1 MSRTVRLATRVL
13 APASGLLLFLQ
24 AALVVTGGAVRLT
37 GSGLGCPTWP
47 ECTPGSYTP
56 VPHQAEGQLHAW
68 IEFGNRL
75 LTFVLV
81 FASIAVLIAV
91 LRAGRKDLR
100 GLAVGQFLGIFG
112 QGVLGGITVLTDLNP
127 IPVAG
132 HLLLSIIF
140 QTLNSR
146 FLSGEN
152 LANLISQNVPLA
164 LIATGSVLMLLIG
177 EIDLSV
183 GVVSGLAASIII
195 SLNVSKGWSP
205 ATSIAIGVAVAAA
218 IGLSNGFFV
227 TKFGLPSFVVT
238 LAGLLTWQGV
248 QFTVLRSS
256 GTINIPDGFISSL
269 MSTYL
274 SPSMGYNF
282 ALIAIFIYS
291 LSIFNNFR
299 KRKKAGLKLKSVRGS
314 IIKILLLAFIALGL
328 VRLLNSSRGVSG
340 ALVFL
345 LIVVSVIDYIT
356 RRTRFGRNLFAIG
369 GNLEAASRVGINVK
383 RVKVAVFIIGA
394 ILAAT
399 GGIFASSRL
408 LAVSTQSGGSDL
420 LLNAIAAAVIGGTS
434 LFGGRGSVWAAIL
447 GTLVI
452 GFISNGMD
460 LMNFGSETK
469 LIVTGLVLLAAVS
482 VDSVLRSKYRKRG

>member
-1 MSRTVRLATRVL
+1 MQKQGQVVKLWFRSQLTADFSVL
-13 APASGLLLFLQ
+13 
-24 AALVVTGGAVRLT
+24 
-37 GSGLGCPTWP
+37 
-47 ECTPGSYTP
+47 P
-56 VPHQAEGQLHAW
+56 V
-68 IEFGNRL
+68 
-75 LTFVLV
+75 
-81 FASIAVLIAV
+81 
-91 LRAGRKDLR
+91 
-100 GLAVGQFLGIFG
+100 GIS
-112 QGVLGGITVLTDLNP
+112 L
-127 IPVAG
+127 
-132 HLLLSIIF
+132 LLLSIIF

-195 SLNVSKGWSP
+195 SLNVSNGWSP
-205 ATSIAIGVAVAAA
+205 ASSIAIGVAVAAV

-274 SPSMGYNF
+274 SPSLGYYC
-282 ALIAIFIYS
+282 ALVAILIYS

-383 RVKVAVFIIGA
+383 RVKVAVFIMGA

-434 LFGGRGSVWAAIL
+434 LFGGRGSVWAAVL

>member
-1 MSRTVRLATRVL
+1 MQKQRQVVKLWFRSQLTADFSVL
-13 APASGLLLFLQ
+13 
-24 AALVVTGGAVRLT
+24 
-37 GSGLGCPTWP
+37 
-47 ECTPGSYTP
+47 P
-56 VPHQAEGQLHAW
+56 V
-68 IEFGNRL
+68 
-75 LTFVLV
+75 
-81 FASIAVLIAV
+81 
-91 LRAGRKDLR
+91 
-100 GLAVGQFLGIFG
+100 GIS
-112 QGVLGGITVLTDLNP
+112 L
-127 IPVAG
+127 
-132 HLLLSIIF
+132 LLLSIIF

-195 SLNVSKGWSP
+195 SLNVSNGWSP
-205 ATSIAIGVAVAAA
+205 ASSIAIGVAVAAV

-274 SPSMGYNF
+274 SPSLGYYC

-299 KRKKAGLKLKSVRGS
+299 KRKNAGLKLKSVRGS
-314 IIKILLLAFIALGL
+314 IIKILLLAFIAIGL
-328 VRLLNSSRGVSG
+328 VRLLNSNRGVSG

-383 RVKVAVFIIGA
+383 RVKVAVFIMGA

-434 LFGGRGSVWAAIL
+434 LFGGRGSVWAAVL

>member
-1 MSRTVRLATRVL
+1 MQKQGQIIKLWFRN
-13 APASGLLLFLQ
+13 Q
-24 AALVVTGGAVRLT
+24 LT
-37 GSGLGCPTWP
+37 ADFSIL
-47 ECTPGSYTP
+47 P
-56 VPHQAEGQLHAW
+56 VG
-68 IEFGNRL
+68 I
-75 LTFVLV
+75 
-81 FASIAVLIAV
+81 SLI
-91 LRAGRKDLR
+91 
-100 GLAVGQFLGIFG
+100 F
-112 QGVLGGITVLTDLNP
+112 
-127 IPVAG
+127 
-132 HLLLSIIF
+132 LSIVF

-183 GVVSGLAASIII
+183 GVISGLCASIVI
-195 SLNVSKGWSP
+195 SLNVSNGWS
-205 ATSIAIGVAVAAA
+205 ASSAIAVGIAVGAA

-274 SPSMGYNF
+274 SPRNGYLVAF
-282 ALIAIFIYS
+282 AAVVIYT
-291 LSIFNNFR
+291 LSIVNNFR
-299 KRKKAGLKLKSVRGS
+299 RRSKAGLKARSIKGS
-314 IIKILLLAFIALGL
+314 LIKILLLAFVAIGL
-328 VRLLNSSRGVSG
+328 VRLLNSSRGVSA
-340 ALVFL
+340 ALVFTL
-345 LIVVSVIDYIT
+345 TVVSILDYIT

-383 RVKVAVFIIGA
+383 RVKVVIFVIGA

-469 LIVTGLVLLAAVS
+469 LIVTGMVLLAAVS
-482 VDSVLRSKYRKRG
+482 VDSVLKNKYRRRG

>member
-1 MSRTVRLATRVL
+1 MQKQGQVVKLWFRSQLTADFSVL
-13 APASGLLLFLQ
+13 
-24 AALVVTGGAVRLT
+24 
-37 GSGLGCPTWP
+37 
-47 ECTPGSYTP
+47 P
-56 VPHQAEGQLHAW
+56 V
-68 IEFGNRL
+68 
-75 LTFVLV
+75 
-81 FASIAVLIAV
+81 
-91 LRAGRKDLR
+91 
-100 GLAVGQFLGIFG
+100 GIS
-112 QGVLGGITVLTDLNP
+112 L
-127 IPVAG
+127 
-132 HLLLSIIF
+132 LLLSIIF

-195 SLNVSKGWSP
+195 SLNVSNGWSP
-205 ATSIAIGVAVAAA
+205 ASSIAIGIAVAAV

-274 SPSMGYNF
+274 SPSLGYYC
-282 ALIAIFIYS
+282 ALIAILIYS

-328 VRLLNSSRGVSG
+328 VRLLNSNRGVSG

-383 RVKVAVFIIGA
+383 RVKVAVFIMGA

-434 LFGGRGSVWAAIL
+434 LFGGRGSVWAAVL

>member
-1 MSRTVRLATRVL
+1 MKNQLQSIKIWFRGQLTADFSVL
-13 APASGLLLFLQ
+13 PVGISLLF
-24 AALVVTGGAVRLT
+24 
-37 GSGLGCPTWP
+37 
-47 ECTPGSYTP
+47 
-56 VPHQAEGQLHAW
+56 
-68 IEFGNRL
+68 
-75 LTFVLV
+75 
-81 FASIAVLIAV
+81 
-91 LRAGRKDLR
+91 
-100 GLAVGQFLGIFG
+100 
-112 QGVLGGITVLTDLNP
+112 
-127 IPVAG
+127 
-132 HLLLSIIF
+132 LSIIF
-140 QTLNSR
+140 QTLNHR

-183 GVVSGLAASIII
+183 GVVSGLCASVVVT
-195 SLNVSKGWSP
+195 LNVTKGWSP
-205 ATSIAIGVAVAAA
+205 LSSIAIGLVIGAL

-248 QFTVLRSS
+248 QFSVLHSS

-274 SPSMGYNF
+274 SKNLGYLF
-282 ALIAIFIYS
+282 ALVALGLYA
-291 LSIFNNFR
+291 LSILNNFR
-299 KRKKAGLKLKSVRGS
+299 KRKKANLNPRSVQASILKFTVLAV
-314 IIKILLLAFIALGL
+314 IILGL
-328 VRLLNSSRGVSG
+328 VRLLNSSRGVS
-340 ALVFL
+340 AAMVFL
-345 LIVVSVIDYIT
+345 LVIVTLIDYVT
-356 RRTRFGRNLFAIG
+356 RRTKFGRNIFAIG

-383 RVKVAVFIIGA
+383 RIKISVFILGA
-394 ILAAT
+394 LLASL

-447 GTLVI
+447 GALVV

-460 LMNFGSETK
+460 LMSFDSETK

-482 VDSVLRSKYRKRG
+482 IDSVLRSKYRKRG

>member
-1 MSRTVRLATRVL
+1 MSNQIQSIKLWFRNQLTADFSVL
-13 APASGLLLFLQ
+13 PVGISLLF
-24 AALVVTGGAVRLT
+24 
-37 GSGLGCPTWP
+37 
-47 ECTPGSYTP
+47 
-56 VPHQAEGQLHAW
+56 
-68 IEFGNRL
+68 
-75 LTFVLV
+75 
-81 FASIAVLIAV
+81 
-91 LRAGRKDLR
+91 
-100 GLAVGQFLGIFG
+100 
-112 QGVLGGITVLTDLNP
+112 
-127 IPVAG
+127 
-132 HLLLSIIF
+132 LSIIF
-140 QTLNSR
+140 QTLNNR

-183 GVVSGLAASIII
+183 GVVSGLCASIVI
-195 SLNVSKGWSP
+195 SLNVTKGWSP
-205 ATSIAIGVAVAAA
+205 LSSIAVGLIVGAL

-248 QFTVLRSS
+248 QFTVLHSS
-256 GTINIPDGFISSL
+256 GTINLPDGFISSL

-274 SPSMGYNF
+274 SKNMGYLF
-282 ALIAIFIYS
+282 ALIALGMYA
-291 LSIFNNFR
+291 LSILNNFR
-299 KRKKAGLKLKSVRGS
+299 KRKNANLKARSVQASILKFTVLAV
-314 IIKILLLAFIALGL
+314 IILGL
-328 VRLLNSSRGVSG
+328 VRLLNASRGVS
-340 ALVFL
+340 AAMVFL
-345 LIVVSVIDYIT
+345 LVVVTIIDYVT
-356 RRTRFGRNLFAIG
+356 RRTKFGRNIFAIG

-383 RVKVAVFIIGA
+383 RIKISVFVLGA
-394 ILAAT
+394 LLASL

-447 GTLVI
+447 GALVV

-460 LMNFGSETK
+460 LMSFDSETK

-482 VDSVLRSKYRKRG
+482 IDSVLRSKYRKRG

>member
-1 MSRTVRLATRVL
+1 MQKQRQVVKLWFRSQLTADFSVL
-13 APASGLLLFLQ
+13 
-24 AALVVTGGAVRLT
+24 
-37 GSGLGCPTWP
+37 
-47 ECTPGSYTP
+47 P
-56 VPHQAEGQLHAW
+56 V
-68 IEFGNRL
+68 
-75 LTFVLV
+75 
-81 FASIAVLIAV
+81 
-91 LRAGRKDLR
+91 
-100 GLAVGQFLGIFG
+100 GIS
-112 QGVLGGITVLTDLNP
+112 L
-127 IPVAG
+127 
-132 HLLLSIIF
+132 LLLSIIF

-195 SLNVSKGWSP
+195 SLNVSNGWSP
-205 ATSIAIGVAVAAA
+205 ASSIAIGVAVAAV

-256 GTINIPDGFISSL
+256 GAINIPDGFISSL

-274 SPSMGYNF
+274 SPSLGYYC

-299 KRKKAGLKLKSVRGS
+299 KRKNAGLKLKSVRGS
-314 IIKILLLAFIALGL
+314 IIKILLLAFIAIGL
-328 VRLLNSSRGVSG
+328 VRLLNSNRGVSG

-345 LIVVSVIDYIT
+345 LIVVSAIDYIT

-383 RVKVAVFIIGA
+383 RVKVAVFIMGA

-434 LFGGRGSVWAAIL
+434 LFGGRGSVWAAVL

>member
-1 MSRTVRLATRVL
+1 MQKQGQVVKLWFRSQLTADFSVL
-13 APASGLLLFLQ
+13 
-24 AALVVTGGAVRLT
+24 
-37 GSGLGCPTWP
+37 
-47 ECTPGSYTP
+47 P
-56 VPHQAEGQLHAW
+56 V
-68 IEFGNRL
+68 
-75 LTFVLV
+75 
-81 FASIAVLIAV
+81 
-91 LRAGRKDLR
+91 
-100 GLAVGQFLGIFG
+100 GIS
-112 QGVLGGITVLTDLNP
+112 L
-127 IPVAG
+127 
-132 HLLLSIIF
+132 LLLSIIF

-195 SLNVSKGWSP
+195 SLNVSNGWSP
-205 ATSIAIGVAVAAA
+205 ASSIAIGVAVAAA

-274 SPSMGYNF
+274 SPSLGYYC
-282 ALIAIFIYS
+282 ALAAILIYS

-383 RVKVAVFIIGA
+383 RVKVAVFIMGA

-434 LFGGRGSVWAAIL
+434 LFGGRGSVWAAVL

>member
-1 MSRTVRLATRVL
+1 MQTQ
-13 APASGLLLFLQ
+13 APMVKLWFRKQLTADFSILPVGISLLF
-24 AALVVTGGAVRLT
+24 
-37 GSGLGCPTWP
+37 
-47 ECTPGSYTP
+47 
-56 VPHQAEGQLHAW
+56 
-68 IEFGNRL
+68 
-75 LTFVLV
+75 
-81 FASIAVLIAV
+81 
-91 LRAGRKDLR
+91 
-100 GLAVGQFLGIFG
+100 
-112 QGVLGGITVLTDLNP
+112 
-127 IPVAG
+127 
-132 HLLLSIIF
+132 LSIIF
-140 QTLNSR
+140 QTLNHR

-183 GVVSGLAASIII
+183 GVVSGLCSSIIVT
-195 SLNVSKGWSP
+195 LNVTKGWSP
-205 ATSIAIGVAVAAA
+205 GTSIAIGLAVGAA

-227 TKFGLPSFVVT
+227 TRFGLPSFVVT

-248 QFTVLRSS
+248 QFTVLHSS
-256 GTINIPDGFISSL
+256 GTINIPNGFISSL

-274 SPSMGYNF
+274 SPSVGYY
-282 ALIAIFIYS
+282 LAIFTICVYA
-291 LSIFNNFR
+291 LSILNNYR
-299 KRKKAGLKLKSVRGS
+299 KRKKAGLKAKSRNGS
-314 IIKILLLAFIALGL
+314 ALKILLLSVVALSL
-328 VRLLNSSRGVSG
+328 VRLLNSSRGVSK
-340 ALVFL
+340 AMVFL
-345 LIVVSVIDYIT
+345 LIVVSIIDYVT

-383 RVKVAVFIIGA
+383 RVKIAVFIIGA
-394 ILAAT
+394 ILAST
-399 GGIFASSRL
+399 GGLFASSRL

-447 GTLVI
+447 GALVI

-482 VDSVLRSKYRKRG
+482 VDSILRSKYRKRG

>member
-1 MSRTVRLATRVL
+1 
-13 APASGLLLFLQ
+13 
-24 AALVVTGGAVRLT
+24 
-37 GSGLGCPTWP
+37 
-47 ECTPGSYTP
+47 
-56 VPHQAEGQLHAW
+56 
-68 IEFGNRL
+68 
-75 LTFVLV
+75 
-81 FASIAVLIAV
+81 
-91 LRAGRKDLR
+91 
-100 GLAVGQFLGIFG
+100 
-112 QGVLGGITVLTDLNP
+112 
-127 IPVAG
+127 
-132 HLLLSIIF
+132 
-140 QTLNSR
+140 
-146 FLSGEN
+146 
-152 LANLISQNVPLA
+152 
-164 LIATGSVLMLLIG
+164 
-177 EIDLSV
+177 
-183 GVVSGLAASIII
+183 
-195 SLNVSKGWSP
+195 
-205 ATSIAIGVAVAAA
+205 
-218 IGLSNGFFV
+218 
-227 TKFGLPSFVVT
+227 
-238 LAGLLTWQGV
+238 
-248 QFTVLRSS
+248 
-256 GTINIPDGFISSL
+256 

-274 SPSMGYNF
+274 SPSLGYYC

-299 KRKKAGLKLKSVRGS
+299 KRKKAGLKLNSVRGS

-328 VRLLNSSRGVSG
+328 VRLLNSNRGVSG

-383 RVKVAVFIIGA
+383 RVKVAVFIMGA

-434 LFGGRGSVWAAIL
+434 LFGGRGSVWAAVL

>member
-1 MSRTVRLATRVL
+1 MQKQGQVVKLWFRSQLTADFSVL
-13 APASGLLLFLQ
+13 
-24 AALVVTGGAVRLT
+24 
-37 GSGLGCPTWP
+37 
-47 ECTPGSYTP
+47 P
-56 VPHQAEGQLHAW
+56 V
-68 IEFGNRL
+68 
-75 LTFVLV
+75 
-81 FASIAVLIAV
+81 
-91 LRAGRKDLR
+91 
-100 GLAVGQFLGIFG
+100 GIS
-112 QGVLGGITVLTDLNP
+112 L
-127 IPVAG
+127 
-132 HLLLSIIF
+132 LLLSIIF

-195 SLNVSKGWSP
+195 SLNVSNGWSP
-205 ATSIAIGVAVAAA
+205 ASSIAIGVAVAAV

-274 SPSMGYNF
+274 SPSLGYYC
-282 ALIAIFIYS
+282 ALIAILIYS

-328 VRLLNSSRGVSG
+328 VRLLNSSRGVSA

-383 RVKVAVFIIGA
+383 RVKVAVFIMGA

>member
-1 MSRTVRLATRVL
+1 MQKQGQVVKLWFRSQLTADFSVL
-13 APASGLLLFLQ
+13 
-24 AALVVTGGAVRLT
+24 
-37 GSGLGCPTWP
+37 
-47 ECTPGSYTP
+47 P
-56 VPHQAEGQLHAW
+56 V
-68 IEFGNRL
+68 
-75 LTFVLV
+75 
-81 FASIAVLIAV
+81 
-91 LRAGRKDLR
+91 
-100 GLAVGQFLGIFG
+100 GIS
-112 QGVLGGITVLTDLNP
+112 L
-127 IPVAG
+127 
-132 HLLLSIIF
+132 LLLSIIF

-195 SLNVSKGWSP
+195 SLNVSNGWSP
-205 ATSIAIGVAVAAA
+205 ASSIAIGVAVAAA

-274 SPSMGYNF
+274 SPSLGYYC
-282 ALIAIFIYS
+282 ALVAILIYS

-299 KRKKAGLKLKSVRGS
+299 KRKKAGLKLKSIRGS

-328 VRLLNSSRGVSG
+328 VRLLNSNRGVSG

-383 RVKVAVFIIGA
+383 RVKVAVFIMGA

-434 LFGGRGSVWAAIL
+434 LFGGRGSVWAAVL

>member
-1 MSRTVRLATRVL
+1 MQKQRQVVKLWFRSQLTADFSVL
-13 APASGLLLFLQ
+13 
-24 AALVVTGGAVRLT
+24 
-37 GSGLGCPTWP
+37 
-47 ECTPGSYTP
+47 P
-56 VPHQAEGQLHAW
+56 V
-68 IEFGNRL
+68 
-75 LTFVLV
+75 
-81 FASIAVLIAV
+81 
-91 LRAGRKDLR
+91 
-100 GLAVGQFLGIFG
+100 GIS
-112 QGVLGGITVLTDLNP
+112 L
-127 IPVAG
+127 
-132 HLLLSIIF
+132 LLLSIIF

-195 SLNVSKGWSP
+195 SLNVSNGWSL
-205 ATSIAIGVAVAAA
+205 ASSIAIGVAVAAV

-274 SPSMGYNF
+274 SPSLGYYC

-299 KRKKAGLKLKSVRGS
+299 KRKNAGLKLKSVRGS
-314 IIKILLLAFIALGL
+314 IIKILLLAFIAIGL
-328 VRLLNSSRGVSG
+328 VRLLNSNRGVSG

-345 LIVVSVIDYIT
+345 LIVVSAIDYIT

-383 RVKVAVFIIGA
+383 RVKVAVFIMGA

-434 LFGGRGSVWAAIL
+434 LFGGRGSVWAAVL

>member
-1 MSRTVRLATRVL
+1 MQKQGQIIKLWFRN
-13 APASGLLLFLQ
+13 Q
-24 AALVVTGGAVRLT
+24 LT
-37 GSGLGCPTWP
+37 ADFSIL
-47 ECTPGSYTP
+47 P
-56 VPHQAEGQLHAW
+56 VG
-68 IEFGNRL
+68 I
-75 LTFVLV
+75 
-81 FASIAVLIAV
+81 SLI
-91 LRAGRKDLR
+91 
-100 GLAVGQFLGIFG
+100 F
-112 QGVLGGITVLTDLNP
+112 
-127 IPVAG
+127 
-132 HLLLSIIF
+132 LSIVF

-183 GVVSGLAASIII
+183 GVISGLCASIVI
-195 SLNVSKGWSP
+195 SLNVSNGWS
-205 ATSIAIGVAVAAA
+205 AGSAIAVGIAVGAA

-274 SPSMGYNF
+274 SPRNGYLVAF
-282 ALIAIFIYS
+282 AAVVIYT
-291 LSIFNNFR
+291 LSIVNNFR
-299 KRKKAGLKLKSVRGS
+299 RRSKAGLKARSIKGS
-314 IIKILLLAFIALGL
+314 LIKILLLAFVAIGL
-328 VRLLNSSRGVSG
+328 VRLLNSSRGVSA
-340 ALVFL
+340 ALVFTL
-345 LIVVSVIDYIT
+345 TVVSILDYIT

-383 RVKVAVFIIGA
+383 RVKVVIFVIGA

-469 LIVTGLVLLAAVS
+469 LIVTGMVLLAAVS
-482 VDSVLRSKYRKRG
+482 VDSVLKNKYRRRG

>member
-1 MSRTVRLATRVL
+1 MQKQGQVVKLWFRSQLTADFSVL
-13 APASGLLLFLQ
+13 
-24 AALVVTGGAVRLT
+24 
-37 GSGLGCPTWP
+37 
-47 ECTPGSYTP
+47 P
-56 VPHQAEGQLHAW
+56 V
-68 IEFGNRL
+68 
-75 LTFVLV
+75 
-81 FASIAVLIAV
+81 
-91 LRAGRKDLR
+91 
-100 GLAVGQFLGIFG
+100 GIS
-112 QGVLGGITVLTDLNP
+112 L
-127 IPVAG
+127 
-132 HLLLSIIF
+132 LLLSIIF

-195 SLNVSKGWSP
+195 SLNVSNGWSP
-205 ATSIAIGVAVAAA
+205 ASSIAIGVAVAAA

-274 SPSMGYNF
+274 SPSLGYYC
-282 ALIAIFIYS
+282 ALIAILIYS

-328 VRLLNSSRGVSG
+328 VRLLNSNRGVSG

-383 RVKVAVFIIGA
+383 RVKVAVFIMGA

-434 LFGGRGSVWAAIL
+434 LFGGRGSVWAAVL

>member
-1 MSRTVRLATRVL
+1 MQKQEQVIKLWFRKQLTADFSILPVGI
-13 APASGLLLFLQ
+13 SLLF
-24 AALVVTGGAVRLT
+24 
-37 GSGLGCPTWP
+37 
-47 ECTPGSYTP
+47 
-56 VPHQAEGQLHAW
+56 
-68 IEFGNRL
+68 
-75 LTFVLV
+75 
-81 FASIAVLIAV
+81 
-91 LRAGRKDLR
+91 
-100 GLAVGQFLGIFG
+100 
-112 QGVLGGITVLTDLNP
+112 
-127 IPVAG
+127 
-132 HLLLSIIF
+132 LSIIF
-140 QTLNSR
+140 QTLNHR

-183 GVVSGLAASIII
+183 GVVSGLCSSVVI
-195 SLNVSKGWSP
+195 SLNVTKGWSP
-205 ATSIAIGVAVAAA
+205 VSSIAVGLAVGAI

-248 QFTVLRSS
+248 QFTVLHSS
-256 GTINIPDGFISSL
+256 GTINLPDGFISSL

-274 SPSMGYNF
+274 SQSMGYYL
-282 ALIAIFIYS
+282 ALFTILIYA
-291 LSIFNNFR
+291 LSIINNFR
-299 KRKKAGLKLKSVRGS
+299 KRKNAGLKAKSRKGSALKV
-314 IIKILLLAFIALGL
+314 LLLAVVSLSL
-328 VRLLNSSRGVSG
+328 VRLLNSSRGVSK
-340 ALVFL
+340 AMVFL
-345 LIVVSVIDYIT
+345 LIVVSIIDYVT

-383 RVKVAVFIIGA
+383 RVKIAVFIIGA
-394 ILAAT
+394 ILAST

-447 GTLVI
+447 GALVI

>member
-1 MSRTVRLATRVL
+1 MQKQGQVVKLWFRSQLTADFSVL
-13 APASGLLLFLQ
+13 
-24 AALVVTGGAVRLT
+24 
-37 GSGLGCPTWP
+37 
-47 ECTPGSYTP
+47 P
-56 VPHQAEGQLHAW
+56 V
-68 IEFGNRL
+68 
-75 LTFVLV
+75 
-81 FASIAVLIAV
+81 
-91 LRAGRKDLR
+91 
-100 GLAVGQFLGIFG
+100 GIS
-112 QGVLGGITVLTDLNP
+112 L
-127 IPVAG
+127 
-132 HLLLSIIF
+132 LLLSIIF

-195 SLNVSKGWSP
+195 SLNVSNGWSP
-205 ATSIAIGVAVAAA
+205 ASSIAIGVAVAAA

-274 SPSMGYNF
+274 SPSLGYYC
-282 ALIAIFIYS
+282 ALVAILIYS

-328 VRLLNSSRGVSG
+328 VRLLNSNRGVSG

-383 RVKVAVFIIGA
+383 RVKVAVFIVGA

-434 LFGGRGSVWAAIL
+434 LFGGRGSVWAAVL

>member
-1 MSRTVRLATRVL
+1 MQKQGQIIKLWFRN
-13 APASGLLLFLQ
+13 Q
-24 AALVVTGGAVRLT
+24 LT
-37 GSGLGCPTWP
+37 ADFSIL
-47 ECTPGSYTP
+47 P
-56 VPHQAEGQLHAW
+56 VG
-68 IEFGNRL
+68 IS
-75 LTFVLV
+75 LV
-81 FASIAVLIAV
+81 F
-91 LRAGRKDLR
+91 
-100 GLAVGQFLGIFG
+100 
-112 QGVLGGITVLTDLNP
+112 
-127 IPVAG
+127 
-132 HLLLSIIF
+132 LSIIF

-183 GVVSGLAASIII
+183 GVISGLCASIVI
-195 SLNVSKGWSP
+195 SLNVSNGWS
-205 ATSIAIGVAVAAA
+205 ASSAIAVGIAVGAA

-274 SPSMGYNF
+274 SPRNGYLVAF
-282 ALIAIFIYS
+282 AAVVIYT
-291 LSIFNNFR
+291 LSIVNNFR
-299 KRKKAGLKLKSVRGS
+299 RRSKAGLKARSIKGS
-314 IIKILLLAFIALGL
+314 LIKILLLAFVAIGL
-328 VRLLNSSRGVSG
+328 VRLLNSSRGVSA
-340 ALVFL
+340 ALVFTL
-345 LIVVSVIDYIT
+345 TVVSILDYIT

-383 RVKVAVFIIGA
+383 RVKVVIFVIGA

-469 LIVTGLVLLAAVS
+469 LIVTGMVLLAAVS
-482 VDSVLRSKYRKRG
+482 VDSVLKNKYRRRG

>member
-1 MSRTVRLATRVL
+1 MQKQGQVVKLWFRSQLTADFSVL
-13 APASGLLLFLQ
+13 
-24 AALVVTGGAVRLT
+24 
-37 GSGLGCPTWP
+37 
-47 ECTPGSYTP
+47 P
-56 VPHQAEGQLHAW
+56 V
-68 IEFGNRL
+68 
-75 LTFVLV
+75 
-81 FASIAVLIAV
+81 
-91 LRAGRKDLR
+91 
-100 GLAVGQFLGIFG
+100 GIS
-112 QGVLGGITVLTDLNP
+112 L
-127 IPVAG
+127 
-132 HLLLSIIF
+132 LLLSIIF

-195 SLNVSKGWSP
+195 SLNVSNGWSP
-205 ATSIAIGVAVAAA
+205 ATSIAIGVAVAAV

-274 SPSMGYNF
+274 SPSLGYYC
-282 ALIAIFIYS
+282 ALIAILIYS

-383 RVKVAVFIIGA
+383 RVKVAVFIMGA

-434 LFGGRGSVWAAIL
+434 LFGGRGSVWAAVL

>member
-1 MSRTVRLATRVL
+1 MKNQLQSIKIWFRGQLTADFSVL
-13 APASGLLLFLQ
+13 PVGISLLF
-24 AALVVTGGAVRLT
+24 
-37 GSGLGCPTWP
+37 
-47 ECTPGSYTP
+47 
-56 VPHQAEGQLHAW
+56 
-68 IEFGNRL
+68 
-75 LTFVLV
+75 
-81 FASIAVLIAV
+81 
-91 LRAGRKDLR
+91 
-100 GLAVGQFLGIFG
+100 
-112 QGVLGGITVLTDLNP
+112 
-127 IPVAG
+127 
-132 HLLLSIIF
+132 LSIIF
-140 QTLNSR
+140 QTLNHR

-183 GVVSGLAASIII
+183 GVVSGLCASVVI
-195 SLNVSKGWSP
+195 SLNVTKGWSP
-205 ATSIAIGVAVAAA
+205 LSSITVGLVIGAL

-248 QFTVLRSS
+248 QFTVLHSS
-256 GTINIPDGFISSL
+256 GTINLPDGFISSL

-274 SPSMGYNF
+274 SKNLGYLF
-282 ALIAIFIYS
+282 ALVALGLYA
-291 LSIFNNFR
+291 LSILNNFR
-299 KRKKAGLKLKSVRGS
+299 KRKKAKLKARSVQAS
-314 IIKILLLAFIALGL
+314 ILKFTVLAVIILGL
-328 VRLLNSSRGVSG
+328 VRLLNSSRGVS
-340 ALVFL
+340 AAMVFL
-345 LIVVSVIDYIT
+345 LVVVTLIDYVT
-356 RRTRFGRNLFAIG
+356 RRTKFGRNIFAIG

-383 RVKVAVFIIGA
+383 QIKIAVFVLGA
-394 ILAAT
+394 LLASL

-447 GTLVI
+447 GALVV

-460 LMNFGSETK
+460 LMSFDSETK

-482 VDSVLRSKYRKRG
+482 IDSVLRSKYRKRG

>member
-1 MSRTVRLATRVL
+1 MSNQIQSIKVWFRNQLTADFSVL
-13 APASGLLLFLQ
+13 PVGISLLF
-24 AALVVTGGAVRLT
+24 
-37 GSGLGCPTWP
+37 
-47 ECTPGSYTP
+47 
-56 VPHQAEGQLHAW
+56 
-68 IEFGNRL
+68 
-75 LTFVLV
+75 
-81 FASIAVLIAV
+81 
-91 LRAGRKDLR
+91 
-100 GLAVGQFLGIFG
+100 
-112 QGVLGGITVLTDLNP
+112 
-127 IPVAG
+127 
-132 HLLLSIIF
+132 LSIIF
-140 QTLNSR
+140 QSLNNR

-183 GVVSGLAASIII
+183 GVVSGLCASIVI
-195 SLNVSKGWSP
+195 SLNVTKGWSP
-205 ATSIAIGVAVAAA
+205 LSSIAVGLIVGAL

-248 QFTVLRSS
+248 QFTVLHSS
-256 GTINIPDGFISSL
+256 GTINLPDGFISSL

-274 SPSMGYNF
+274 SKNMGYLF
-282 ALIAIFIYS
+282 ALIALGMYA
-291 LSIFNNFR
+291 LSILNNFR
-299 KRKKAGLKLKSVRGS
+299 KRKNANLKARSVQASILKFTVLAV
-314 IIKILLLAFIALGL
+314 IILGL
-328 VRLLNSSRGVSG
+328 VRLLNASRGVS
-340 ALVFL
+340 AAMVFL
-345 LIVVSVIDYIT
+345 LVVVTIIDYVT
-356 RRTRFGRNLFAIG
+356 RRTKFGRNIFAIG

-383 RVKVAVFIIGA
+383 RIKISVFVLGA
-394 ILAAT
+394 LLASL

-447 GTLVI
+447 GALVV

-460 LMNFGSETK
+460 LMSFDSETK

-482 VDSVLRSKYRKRG
+482 IDSVLRSKYRKRG

>member
-1 MSRTVRLATRVL
+1 MQKQGQVVKLWFRSQLTADFSVL
-13 APASGLLLFLQ
+13 
-24 AALVVTGGAVRLT
+24 
-37 GSGLGCPTWP
+37 
-47 ECTPGSYTP
+47 P
-56 VPHQAEGQLHAW
+56 V
-68 IEFGNRL
+68 
-75 LTFVLV
+75 
-81 FASIAVLIAV
+81 
-91 LRAGRKDLR
+91 
-100 GLAVGQFLGIFG
+100 GIS
-112 QGVLGGITVLTDLNP
+112 L
-127 IPVAG
+127 
-132 HLLLSIIF
+132 LLLSIIF

-195 SLNVSKGWSP
+195 SLNVSNGWSP
-205 ATSIAIGVAVAAA
+205 ASSIAIGIAVAAV

-274 SPSMGYNF
+274 SPSLGYYC

-299 KRKKAGLKLKSVRGS
+299 KRKNAGLKLKSVRGS
-314 IIKILLLAFIALGL
+314 IIKILLLAFIAIGL
-328 VRLLNSSRGVSG
+328 VRLLNSNRGVSG

-383 RVKVAVFIIGA
+383 RVKVAVFIMGA

-434 LFGGRGSVWAAIL
+434 LFGGRGSVWAAVL

>member
-1 MSRTVRLATRVL
+1 
-13 APASGLLLFLQ
+13 
-24 AALVVTGGAVRLT
+24 
-37 GSGLGCPTWP
+37 
-47 ECTPGSYTP
+47 
-56 VPHQAEGQLHAW
+56 
-68 IEFGNRL
+68 
-75 LTFVLV
+75 
-81 FASIAVLIAV
+81 
-91 LRAGRKDLR
+91 
-100 GLAVGQFLGIFG
+100 
-112 QGVLGGITVLTDLNP
+112 
-127 IPVAG
+127 
-132 HLLLSIIF
+132 
-140 QTLNSR
+140 
-146 FLSGEN
+146 
-152 LANLISQNVPLA
+152 
-164 LIATGSVLMLLIG
+164 LLIG

-183 GVVSGLAASIII
+183 GVISGLCASIVI
-195 SLNVSKGWSP
+195 SLNVSNGWS
-205 ATSIAIGVAVAAA
+205 ASSAIAVGIAVGAA

-274 SPSMGYNF
+274 SPRNGYLVAF
-282 ALIAIFIYS
+282 AAVVIYT
-291 LSIFNNFR
+291 LSIANNFR
-299 KRKKAGLKLKSVRGS
+299 RRSKAGLKARSIKGS
-314 IIKILLLAFIALGL
+314 LIKILLLAFVAIGL
-328 VRLLNSSRGVSG
+328 VRLLNSSRGVSA
-340 ALVFL
+340 ALVFTL
-345 LIVVSVIDYIT
+345 TVVSILDYIT

-383 RVKVAVFIIGA
+383 RVKVVIFVIGA

-469 LIVTGLVLLAAVS
+469 LIVTGMVLLAAVS
-482 VDSVLRSKYRKRG
+482 VDSVLKNKYRRRG

>member
-1 MSRTVRLATRVL
+1 MQKQGQVVKLWFRSQLTADFSVL
-13 APASGLLLFLQ
+13 PVGIS
-24 AALVVTGGAVRLT
+24 LV
-37 GSGLGCPTWP
+37 
-47 ECTPGSYTP
+47 
-56 VPHQAEGQLHAW
+56 
-68 IEFGNRL
+68 
-75 LTFVLV
+75 
-81 FASIAVLIAV
+81 
-91 LRAGRKDLR
+91 
-100 GLAVGQFLGIFG
+100 
-112 QGVLGGITVLTDLNP
+112 
-127 IPVAG
+127 
-132 HLLLSIIF
+132 LLSIIF

-195 SLNVSKGWSP
+195 SLNVSNGWSP
-205 ATSIAIGVAVAAA
+205 ASSIAIGVAVAAV

-274 SPSMGYNF
+274 SPSLGYYC
-282 ALIAIFIYS
+282 ALIAILIYS

-299 KRKKAGLKLKSVRGS
+299 KRKNAGLKLKSVRGS

-328 VRLLNSSRGVSG
+328 VRLLNSNRGVSG

-383 RVKVAVFIIGA
+383 RVKVAVFIMGA

-434 LFGGRGSVWAAIL
+434 LFGGRGSVWAAVL

>member
-1 MSRTVRLATRVL
+1 MQKQGQVVKLWFRSQLTADFSVL
-13 APASGLLLFLQ
+13 
-24 AALVVTGGAVRLT
+24 
-37 GSGLGCPTWP
+37 
-47 ECTPGSYTP
+47 P
-56 VPHQAEGQLHAW
+56 V
-68 IEFGNRL
+68 
-75 LTFVLV
+75 
-81 FASIAVLIAV
+81 
-91 LRAGRKDLR
+91 
-100 GLAVGQFLGIFG
+100 GIS
-112 QGVLGGITVLTDLNP
+112 L
-127 IPVAG
+127 
-132 HLLLSIIF
+132 LLLSIIF

-195 SLNVSKGWSP
+195 SLNVSNGWSP
-205 ATSIAIGVAVAAA
+205 ASSIAIGIAVAAV

-274 SPSMGYNF
+274 SPSLGYYC
-282 ALIAIFIYS
+282 ALIAILIYS

-299 KRKKAGLKLKSVRGS
+299 KRKNAGFKPRSVRGS
-314 IIKILLLAFIALGL
+314 VIKILLLAFIALGL

-434 LFGGRGSVWAAIL
+434 LFGGRGSVWAAVL

-469 LIVTGLVLLAAVS
+469 LIVTGLVLLSAVS

>member
-1 MSRTVRLATRVL
+1 MQKQGQVVKLWFRSQLTADFSVL
-13 APASGLLLFLQ
+13 
-24 AALVVTGGAVRLT
+24 
-37 GSGLGCPTWP
+37 
-47 ECTPGSYTP
+47 P
-56 VPHQAEGQLHAW
+56 V
-68 IEFGNRL
+68 
-75 LTFVLV
+75 
-81 FASIAVLIAV
+81 
-91 LRAGRKDLR
+91 
-100 GLAVGQFLGIFG
+100 GIS
-112 QGVLGGITVLTDLNP
+112 L
-127 IPVAG
+127 
-132 HLLLSIIF
+132 LLLSIIF

-195 SLNVSKGWSP
+195 SLNVSNGWSP
-205 ATSIAIGVAVAAA
+205 ASSIAIGVAVAAV

-227 TKFGLPSFVVT
+227 TKFGLPSFIGT
-238 LAGLLTWQGV
+238 LAGLLTWKGV

-274 SPSMGYNF
+274 SPSLGYYC
-282 ALIAIFIYS
+282 ALVAILIYS

-328 VRLLNSSRGVSG
+328 VRLLNSNRGVSG

-383 RVKVAVFIIGA
+383 RVKVAVFIMGA

-434 LFGGRGSVWAAIL
+434 LFGGRGSVWAAVL

>member
-1 MSRTVRLATRVL
+1 MQKQGQVVKLWFRSQLTADFSVL
-13 APASGLLLFLQ
+13 
-24 AALVVTGGAVRLT
+24 
-37 GSGLGCPTWP
+37 
-47 ECTPGSYTP
+47 P
-56 VPHQAEGQLHAW
+56 V
-68 IEFGNRL
+68 
-75 LTFVLV
+75 
-81 FASIAVLIAV
+81 
-91 LRAGRKDLR
+91 
-100 GLAVGQFLGIFG
+100 GIS
-112 QGVLGGITVLTDLNP
+112 L
-127 IPVAG
+127 
-132 HLLLSIIF
+132 LLLSIIF

-195 SLNVSKGWSP
+195 SLNVSNGWSP
-205 ATSIAIGVAVAAA
+205 ASSIAIGVAVAAA

-274 SPSMGYNF
+274 SPSLGYYC
-282 ALIAIFIYS
+282 ALVAILIYS

-299 KRKKAGLKLKSVRGS
+299 KRKSVRGS

-328 VRLLNSSRGVSG
+328 VRLLNSNRGVSG

-383 RVKVAVFIIGA
+383 RVKVAVFIMGA

-434 LFGGRGSVWAAIL
+434 LFGGRGSVWAAVL

>member
-1 MSRTVRLATRVL
+1 MQKQGQVVKLWFRSQLTADFSVL
-13 APASGLLLFLQ
+13 
-24 AALVVTGGAVRLT
+24 
-37 GSGLGCPTWP
+37 
-47 ECTPGSYTP
+47 P
-56 VPHQAEGQLHAW
+56 V
-68 IEFGNRL
+68 
-75 LTFVLV
+75 
-81 FASIAVLIAV
+81 
-91 LRAGRKDLR
+91 
-100 GLAVGQFLGIFG
+100 GIS
-112 QGVLGGITVLTDLNP
+112 L
-127 IPVAG
+127 
-132 HLLLSIIF
+132 LLLSIIF

-195 SLNVSKGWSP
+195 SLNVSNGWSP
-205 ATSIAIGVAVAAA
+205 ASSIAIGVAVAAV

-274 SPSMGYNF
+274 SPSLGYYC
-282 ALIAIFIYS
+282 ALVAILIYS

-328 VRLLNSSRGVSG
+328 VRLLNSNRGVSG

-383 RVKVAVFIIGA
+383 RVKVAVFIMGA

-434 LFGGRGSVWAAIL
+434 LFGGRGSVWAAVL

-482 VDSVLRSKYRKRG
+482 VDSILRSKYRKRG

>member
-1 MSRTVRLATRVL
+1 MQKQGQVVKLWFRSQLTADFSVL
-13 APASGLLLFLQ
+13 
-24 AALVVTGGAVRLT
+24 
-37 GSGLGCPTWP
+37 
-47 ECTPGSYTP
+47 P
-56 VPHQAEGQLHAW
+56 V
-68 IEFGNRL
+68 
-75 LTFVLV
+75 
-81 FASIAVLIAV
+81 
-91 LRAGRKDLR
+91 
-100 GLAVGQFLGIFG
+100 GIS
-112 QGVLGGITVLTDLNP
+112 L
-127 IPVAG
+127 
-132 HLLLSIIF
+132 LLLSIIF

-205 ATSIAIGVAVAAA
+205 ASSIAIGVAVAAV

-299 KRKKAGLKLKSVRGS
+299 KRKNAGLKPRSVRGS
-314 IIKILLLAFIALGL
+314 VIKILLLAFIALGL

-383 RVKVAVFIIGA
+383 RVKVAVFIMGA

-434 LFGGRGSVWAAIL
+434 LFGGRGSVWAAVL

>member
-1 MSRTVRLATRVL
+1 MQKQGQVVKLWFRSQLTADFSVL
-13 APASGLLLFLQ
+13 
-24 AALVVTGGAVRLT
+24 
-37 GSGLGCPTWP
+37 
-47 ECTPGSYTP
+47 P
-56 VPHQAEGQLHAW
+56 V
-68 IEFGNRL
+68 
-75 LTFVLV
+75 
-81 FASIAVLIAV
+81 
-91 LRAGRKDLR
+91 
-100 GLAVGQFLGIFG
+100 GIS
-112 QGVLGGITVLTDLNP
+112 L
-127 IPVAG
+127 
-132 HLLLSIIF
+132 LLLSIIF

-195 SLNVSKGWSP
+195 SLNVSNGWSP
-205 ATSIAIGVAVAAA
+205 ASSIAIGIAVAAV

-274 SPSMGYNF
+274 SPSLGYYC
-282 ALIAIFIYS
+282 ALIAILIYS

-383 RVKVAVFIIGA
+383 RVKVAVFIMGA

>member
-1 MSRTVRLATRVL
+1 MQKQGQIIKLWFRN
-13 APASGLLLFLQ
+13 Q
-24 AALVVTGGAVRLT
+24 LT
-37 GSGLGCPTWP
+37 ADFSIL
-47 ECTPGSYTP
+47 P
-56 VPHQAEGQLHAW
+56 VG
-68 IEFGNRL
+68 I
-75 LTFVLV
+75 
-81 FASIAVLIAV
+81 SLI
-91 LRAGRKDLR
+91 
-100 GLAVGQFLGIFG
+100 F
-112 QGVLGGITVLTDLNP
+112 
-127 IPVAG
+127 
-132 HLLLSIIF
+132 LSIVF

-183 GVVSGLAASIII
+183 GVISGLCASIVI
-195 SLNVSKGWSP
+195 SLNVSNGWS
-205 ATSIAIGVAVAAA
+205 ASSAIAVGIAVGAA

-274 SPSMGYNF
+274 SPRNGFLVAF
-282 ALIAIFIYS
+282 AAVVIYT
-291 LSIFNNFR
+291 LSIANNFR
-299 KRKKAGLKLKSVRGS
+299 RRSKAGLKARSIKGS
-314 IIKILLLAFIALGL
+314 LIKILLLAFVAIGL
-328 VRLLNSSRGVSG
+328 VRLLNSSRGVSA
-340 ALVFL
+340 ALVFTL
-345 LIVVSVIDYIT
+345 TVVSILDYIT

-383 RVKVAVFIIGA
+383 RVKVVVFVIGA

-469 LIVTGLVLLAAVS
+469 LIVTGMVLLAAVS
-482 VDSVLRSKYRKRG
+482 VDSVLKNKYRRRG

>member
-1 MSRTVRLATRVL
+1 MQKQGQVVKLWFRSQLTADFSVL
-13 APASGLLLFLQ
+13 PVGIS
-24 AALVVTGGAVRLT
+24 LV
-37 GSGLGCPTWP
+37 
-47 ECTPGSYTP
+47 
-56 VPHQAEGQLHAW
+56 
-68 IEFGNRL
+68 
-75 LTFVLV
+75 
-81 FASIAVLIAV
+81 
-91 LRAGRKDLR
+91 
-100 GLAVGQFLGIFG
+100 
-112 QGVLGGITVLTDLNP
+112 
-127 IPVAG
+127 
-132 HLLLSIIF
+132 LLSIIF

-195 SLNVSKGWSP
+195 SLNVSNGWSP
-205 ATSIAIGVAVAAA
+205 ASSIAIGVAVAAA

-274 SPSMGYNF
+274 SPSLGYYC
-282 ALIAIFIYS
+282 ALIAILIYS

-299 KRKKAGLKLKSVRGS
+299 KRKNAGLKLKSVRGS

-328 VRLLNSSRGVSG
+328 VRLLNSNRGVSG

-383 RVKVAVFIIGA
+383 RVKVAVFIMGA

-434 LFGGRGSVWAAIL
+434 LFGGRGSVWAAVL